1 MDEATI
7 CRAIKRIAPLTEQ
20 VLKIKPE
27 KLLSEND
34 LQLLI
39 VDATEQRIE
48 RPKNQRAYYSGKK
61 HAHTIKT
68 EIVTDSKGR
77 ILRVSKP
84 YEGRVHDFEIRK
96 TEGPL
101 PAVPI
106 LAEIK
111 GTF

>member
-1 MDEATI
+1 MVFFAL
-7 CRAIKRIAPLTEQ
+7 RQ
-20 VLKIKPE
+20 IKPE

-48 RPKNQRAYYSGKK
+48 RPKDQRDYYSGKA
-61 HAHTIKT
+61 HACTIKT
-68 EIVTDSKGR
+68 EVVIDHKGQ

-96 TEGPL
+96 SFRLFQFPGRAL
-101 PAVPI
+101 PRPPQFI
-106 LAEIK
+106 FSSFSNYRGYL
-111 GTF
+111 